1 MSVKVNFIG
10 RLGADAET
18 VTLPQQRPFISF
30 RAAVNERINKEDVTT
45 WMTVTA
51 DFSRYENMAKY
62 LTKGSVVSVS
72 GTERCAIYQSK
83 SGQHGIDRKVSADSI
98 EFVNLGKRDSDG
110 ENGVVRTNATTSNT
124 TSAANAEVAAAITTG
139 GLHPKAAPQPAPADK
154 EPAPDDDLPF

>member
-30 RAAVNERINKEDVTT
+30 RAAVHERINKEDVTT

-72 GTERCAIYQSK
+72 GTERGGIYQAK
-83 SGQHGIDRKVSADSI
+83 SG
-98 EFVNLGKRDSDG
+98 
-110 ENGVVRTNATTSNT
+110 
-124 TSAANAEVAAAITTG
+124 
-139 GLHPKAAPQPAPADK
+139 
-154 EPAPDDDLPF
+154 

>member
-45 WMTVTA
+45 WMTVIA

-72 GTERCAIYQSK
+72 GTERCTIYQSK

-110 ENGVVRTNATTSNT
+110 ENGVVRTNATTSNA
-124 TSAANAEVAAAITTG
+124 TSSANAEAAAAITTG
-139 GLHPKAAPQPAPADK
+139 GLRPKATQQPIPAATD
-154 EPAPDDDLPF
+154 APDDDLPF

>member
-1 MSVKVNFIG
+1 
-10 RLGADAET
+10 
-18 VTLPQQRPFISF
+18 
-30 RAAVNERINKEDVTT
+30 
-45 WMTVTA
+45 MTVTA

-110 ENGVVRTNATTSNT
+110 ENGVVRTNATTSNA
-124 TSAANAEVAAAITTG
+124 TSATNEEVAAAITTG
-139 GLHPKAAPQPAPADK
+139 GLRSKAAQQPAPAATD
-154 EPAPDDDLPF
+154 APDDDLPF